1 MNPSVPPPP
10 TKQGICKS
18 ISQGKP
24 LPTKLC
30 TSFAKLNSKIDAK
43 DAKYNRLASHMDDE
57 YGNAGWNHQHGCAT
71 ILHLPSLRLKQF
83 AKAMKLLILNL
94 MNQSRESSYQ

>member
-18 ISQGKP
+18 LSQGKP

-57 YGNAGWNHQHGCAT
+57 YGNAGWNHQHFEIEAICKGNEVADSEFDES
-71 ILHLPSLRLKQF
+71 IKGVIISMSL
-83 AKAMKLLILNL
+83 
-94 MNQSRESSYQ
+94 